1 MTFSVHHIRVQAKA
15 IAPLQLHVHTG
26 AALRG
31 AFFNALWERF
41 CTNHAAKTCAE
52 CPLLQACPV
61 SSLMAPHRDDS
72 PRGNDI
78 PRPFAIRPPL
88 HHAGS
93 FAPDEQFAW
102 GLTLIG
108 QSTKLFPYVAM
119 ALHMMGQNG
128 LGKRVAAN
136 DWERGRFVVE
146 QVDAVQLLHDQT
158 QLIQAAGSQR
168 IQTPNLPMTWADA
181 EQIAQT
187 LSNATIRLHFMT
199 PLRIIEQKILLKVP
213 QLRPIVQRLTERH
226 DGLAREHGSEPFSYE
241 QRQAFLGA
249 AAAIKL
255 VQNDTH
261 WVDLDSYSAR
271 QRRKTPIGGL
281 VGSAEYSGDLAL
293 LLPLLVWGS
302 VIQVG
307 KDTTKGNGVYRI
319 S

>member
-1 MTFSVHHIRVQAKA
+1 MTLAVHHIRVQAKA
-15 IAPLQLHVHTG
+15 TAPLQLHVHTG

-31 AFFNALWERF
+31 AFFTALWERF
-41 CTNHAAKTCAE
+41 CTNHAAKTCVE

-61 SSLMAPHRDDS
+61 SSLMAPHRDAS

-78 PRPFAIRPPL
+78 PRPFAIRPPI

-93 FAPDEQFAW
+93 FQPNEQFSW

-108 QSTKLFPYVAM
+108 QSTNLFPYVAM

-128 LGKRVAAN
+128 VGKRVAEN

-146 QVDAVQLLHDQT
+146 QVDAVQLLHDHIQPIQT
-158 QLIQAAGSQR
+158 AGSQR
-168 IQTPNLPMTWADA
+168 IQVPNLPMTWADA
-181 EQIAQT
+181 EHIAQSLPHDLLT
-187 LSNATIRLHFMT
+187 LHFMT

-226 DGLAREHGSEPFSYE
+226 DGLAREHGGEPFAYE
-241 QRQAFLGA
+241 QRLALLNA
-249 AAAIKL
+249 AATIKL

-261 WVDLDSYSAR
+261 WVDLDSYSSR

-281 VGSAEYSGDLAL
+281 VGTAHYAGDLGP